1 MPKMKLTIAAIRDLP
16 LAEAGQILYYD
27 TDLPG
32 FGVRVG
38 REKRVFFAESRVNG
52 KTRRVNIG
60 GSTALNADQ
69 ARKAA
74 KVELGKMA
82 SGIDPSTEKAEKR
95 AKEAAGRAETVTLG
109 TAFKDYVAS
118 RDLKPRTRAEYERI
132 NEAYFAEWQSSELA
146 QITPASV
153 SERFAKLTK
162 AHGKAAANGAMRVL
176 RAVYNMARVTTAQHD
191 GTKTLPENPV
201 NRLSDLRTWNKIGRR
216 STYVTASDMPAFFE
230 AIRSEDRGQDFSD
243 LMEILV
249 RTGLRISELT
259 SLSWATVNM
268 GEQSFVVMD
277 TKNGTDHALPMATQV
292 HAIFERRYATTGG
305 VGFVFPGDG
314 KAGHIGIARKPLLA
328 ARKASGLTWSNHD
341 LRRSFVTVA
350 ERLDL
355 SSFTLK
361 RLINHAIEK
370 DRGATGGYIGY
381 DLDRLRLA
389 TQRISDE
396 IDRMAKLTPA
406 PVQADQAEDV
416 GATFEPEFRE
426 AAVAA

>member
-1 MPKMKLTIAAIRDLP
+1 MPPVKLTSALVKEHVNP
-16 LAEAGQILYYD
+16 PSGQKLLFD
-27 TDLPG
+27 TAVKG
-32 FGVRVG
+32 FGVRITPGKKTYIAQG
-38 REKRVFFAESRVNG
+38 RVEGRIVRVAIGAADKLTCEKARADAKAVLGDMQRGING
-52 KTRRVNIG
+52 N
-60 GSTALNADQ
+60 
-69 ARKAA
+69 AA
-74 KVELGKMA
+74 K
-82 SGIDPSTEKAEKR
+82 AEAR
-95 AKEAAGRAETVTLG
+95 AKTITLG
-109 TAFKDYVAS
+109 AAFKDYMQS

-146 QITPASV
+146 NITPASV
-153 SERFAKLTK
+153 AERFAKLTK

-176 RAVYNMARVTTAQHD
+176 RAVYNMARVTTAQKD

-201 NRLSDLRTWNKIGRR
+201 NRLSDLRTWNKVGRR
-216 STYVTASDMPAFFE
+216 STYVAASDMPAFFE

-268 GEQSFVVMD
+268 DEQSFVVMD
-277 TKNGTDHALPMATQV
+277 TKNGTDHAIPMATQV
-292 HAIFERRYATTGG
+292 HAIFEWRHATTGG

-328 ARKASGLTWSNHD
+328 ARKASGLTWSHHD

-406 PVQADQAEDV
+406 PVETDQAEDV
-416 GATFEPEFRE
+416 GAHPAPQIGE